1 VRERTPVGSRKWKEI
16 TDFDLKVLS
25 TVIIVLS
32 LVTISLFLY
41 AFYLK
46 MQKSQ
51 VDVVIREV
59 NPNTQPPVETTI
71 NTATQTLVIVESAT
85 EVSADIAEPT
95 ITVSTN
101 VGSTTNLTGQAS
113 EIQLGQP
120 IVVVTPASTKSTVP
134 TEQASQTNQAT
145 QVTQSTQVDEN
156 KYLKD
161 LTKFDYDLLVSRMA
175 ENLPEGAFY
184 LYTVDGE
191 TALKIAKRT
200 QNYVIDRGS
209 GGKYYV
215 VTTKNVMPDL
225 KSSSGFYTIKTD
237 VVTDSKEAFKS
248 VVNLRTV
255 GISAFSVTTKGGYSI
270 YMGIFTSEN
279 EARNFYYGQDWT
291 ELSKY
296 ATVRG
301 AKVSRVG
308 S

>member
-32 LVTISLFLY
+32 LITISLFLY

-85 EVSADIAEPT
+85 EVATDITEPT
-95 ITVSTN
+95 ITVSTD
-101 VGSTTNLTGQAS
+101 VSSMTNITGQAS
-113 EIQLGQP
+113 TVQLGQP
-120 IVVVTPASTKSTVP
+120 IVVVTPEP
-134 TEQASQTNQAT
+134 TESAASANEA
-145 QVTQSTQVDEN
+145 TQSTQVDEN

-175 ENLPEGAFY
+175 ENLPEGTFY

-191 TALKIAKRT
+191 TALKIAKKT

-225 KSSSGFYTIKTD
+225 KSSNGFYTIKTD

-255 GISAFSVTTKGGYSI
+255 GVSAFSVTTKGGYSI

-296 ATVRG
+296 ATVKG

>member
-1 VRERTPVGSRKWKEI
+1 MRERTPVGSRKWKEI

-32 LVTISLFLY
+32 LITISLFLY

-85 EVSADIAEPT
+85 EVATDITEPT
-95 ITVSTN
+95 ITVSTD
-101 VGSTTNLTGQAS
+101 VSSMTNITGQAS
-113 EIQLGQP
+113 TVQLGQP
-120 IVVVTPASTKSTVP
+120 IVVVTSEP
-134 TEQASQTNQAT
+134 TESAASANEA
-145 QVTQSTQVDEN
+145 TQSTQVDEN

-175 ENLPEGAFY
+175 ENLPEGTFY

-225 KSSSGFYTIKTD
+225 KSSNAFYTIKTN
-237 VVTDSKEAFKS
+237 VITDSKEAFKS

-270 YMGIFTSEN
+270 CMGIFTSEN
-279 EARNFYYGQDWT
+279 EARDFYYGQDWT

>member
-32 LVTISLFLY
+32 LITISLFLY

-85 EVSADIAEPT
+85 EVATDITEPT
-95 ITVSTN
+95 ITVSTD
-101 VGSTTNLTGQAS
+101 VSSMTNITGQAS
-113 EIQLGQP
+113 TVQLGQP
-120 IVVVTPASTKSTVP
+120 IVVVTPEP
-134 TEQASQTNQAT
+134 TESAASANEA
-145 QVTQSTQVDEN
+145 TQSTQVDEN

-175 ENLPEGAFY
+175 ENLPEGTFY

-191 TALKIAKRT
+191 TALKIAKKT

-225 KSSSGFYTIKTD
+225 KSSNAFYTIKTN
-237 VVTDSKEAFKS
+237 VITDSKEAFKS

-270 YMGIFTSEN
+270 CMGIFTSEN
-279 EARNFYYGQDWT
+279 EARDFYYGQDWT

-296 ATVRG
+296 ATVKG
-301 AKVSRVG
+301 AAVSRVG

>member
-1 VRERTPVGSRKWKEI
+1 MRERTPVGSRKWKEI

-32 LVTISLFLY
+32 LITISLFLY

-85 EVSADIAEPT
+85 EVATDITEPT
-95 ITVSTN
+95 ITVSTD
-101 VGSTTNLTGQAS
+101 VSSMTNITGQAS
-113 EIQLGQP
+113 TVQLGQP
-120 IVVVTPASTKSTVP
+120 IVVVTSEP
-134 TEQASQTNQAT
+134 TESAASANEA
-145 QVTQSTQVDEN
+145 TQSTQVDEN

-175 ENLPEGAFY
+175 ENLPEGTFY

-225 KSSSGFYTIKTD
+225 KSSNAFYTIKTN
-237 VVTDSKEAFKS
+237 VITDSKEAFKS

-270 YMGIFTSEN
+270 CMGIFTSEN
-279 EARNFYYGQDWT
+279 EARDFYYGQDWT

-296 ATVRG
+296 ATVKG
-301 AKVSRVG
+301 AAVSRVG

>member
-1 VRERTPVGSRKWKEI
+1 MRERTPVGSRKWKEI

-32 LVTISLFLY
+32 LITISLFLY

-85 EVSADIAEPT
+85 EVATDITEPT
-95 ITVSTN
+95 ITVSTD
-101 VGSTTNLTGQAS
+101 VSSMTNITGQAS
-113 EIQLGQP
+113 TVQLGQP
-120 IVVVTPASTKSTVP
+120 IVVVTPEP
-134 TEQASQTNQAT
+134 TESAASANEA
-145 QVTQSTQVDEN
+145 TQSTQVDEN

-175 ENLPEGAFY
+175 ENLPEGTFY

-225 KSSSGFYTIKTD
+225 KSSNAFYTIKTN
-237 VVTDSKEAFKS
+237 VITDSKEAFKS

-255 GISAFSVTTKGGYSI
+255 GVSAFSVTTKGGYSI
-270 YMGIFTSEN
+270 CMGIFTSEN
-279 EARNFYYGQDWT
+279 EARDFYYGQDWT

-296 ATVRG
+296 ATVKG
-301 AKVSRVG
+301 AAVSRVG
-308 S
+308 G

>member
-1 VRERTPVGSRKWKEI
+1 MRERTPVGSRKWKEI

-32 LVTISLFLY
+32 LITISLFLY

-85 EVSADIAEPT
+85 EVATDITEPT
-95 ITVSTN
+95 ITVSTD
-101 VGSTTNLTGQAS
+101 VSSMTNITGQAS
-113 EIQLGQP
+113 TVQLGQP

-175 ENLPEGAFY
+175 ENLPEGTFY

-225 KSSSGFYTIKTD
+225 KSSNAFYTIKTN
-237 VVTDSKEAFKS
+237 VITDSKEAFKS

-270 YMGIFTSEN
+270 CMGIFTSEN
-279 EARNFYYGQDWT
+279 EARDFYYGQDWT

-296 ATVRG
+296 ATVKG
-301 AKVSRVG
+301 AAVSRVG
-308 S
+308 G

>member
-32 LVTISLFLY
+32 LITISLFLY

-85 EVSADIAEPT
+85 EVATDITEPT
-95 ITVSTN
+95 ITVSTD
-101 VGSTTNLTGQAS
+101 VSSMTNITGQAS
-113 EIQLGQP
+113 TVQLGQP
-120 IVVVTPASTKSTVP
+120 IVVVTPEP
-134 TEQASQTNQAT
+134 TESAASANEA
-145 QVTQSTQVDEN
+145 TQSTQVDEN

-175 ENLPEGAFY
+175 ENLPEGTFY

-225 KSSSGFYTIKTD
+225 KSSNAFYTIKTN
-237 VVTDSKEAFKS
+237 VITDSKEAFKS

-270 YMGIFTSEN
+270 CMGIFTSEN
-279 EARNFYYGQDWT
+279 EAKDFYYGQDWT

-296 ATVRG
+296 ATVKG
-301 AKVSRVG
+301 AAVSRVG

>member
-1 VRERTPVGSRKWKEI
+1 MRERTPIGSRKWKEI

-32 LVTISLFLY
+32 LITISLFLY

-51 VDVVIREV
+51 VDAVIREV

-85 EVSADIAEPT
+85 EVATDITEPT
-95 ITVSTN
+95 TVSTN
-101 VGSTTNLTGQAS
+101 VSSMTNITGQAS
-113 EIQLGQP
+113 TVQLGQP
-120 IVVVTPASTKSTVP
+120 IVVVTEP
-134 TEQASQTNQAT
+134 TEQTGQTTQAT
-145 QVTQSTQVDEN
+145 QSAQSTQVDEN

-175 ENLPEGAFY
+175 ENLPEGTFY

-225 KSSSGFYTIKTD
+225 KTSNGFYTIKTN
-237 VVTDSKEAFKS
+237 VITDSKETFKS

-270 YMGIFTSEN
+270 CMGIFTSEN

-296 ATVRG
+296 ATIKG
-301 AKVSRVG
+301 AAVSRVG